1 MVFGPAIDPSFVTW
15 PTSTTAIA
23 FALGEL
29 HEPQRRLPDLADTP
43 GCAVQLV
50 DHRGL
55 DRVDDEHRR
64 ARRPCHLDD
73 PGDIALGQD
82 LDRGTRRSVEKAE
95 ALGPEAD
102 LGGRLLA
109 GGVQDG
115 TAEPGG
121 RLEQER
127 GLADPRLAAEK
138 DQRPRDDPSPEDPV
152 ELTDGRRQPRD
163 GGLAD
168 VTQRK
173 RFGDAAYTDAGPRR
187 RGA

>member
-1 MVFGPAIDPSFVTW
+1 MADEHDRDP
-15 PTSTTAIA
+15 

-29 HEPQRRLPDLADTP
+29 HEPQRRLPDLADAP

-50 DHRGL
+50 DHGGL
-55 DRVDDEHRR
+55 DRIDDEHRR

-73 PGDIALGQD
+73 PGNITLRQD
-82 LDRGTRRSVEKAE
+82 LDRGTRRSVEQAE

-109 GGVQDG
+109 GGVQDR

-127 GLADPRLAAEK
+127 GLADPRLAADE
-138 DQRPRDDPSPEDPV
+138 DDGADDDPAAQDAVQLPDPEWPARDV
-152 ELTDGRRQPRD
+152 RLGHGCERRGVRRQD
-163 GGLAD
+163 GAMSARSG
-168 VTQRK
+168 
-173 RFGDAAYTDAGPRR
+173 
-187 RGA
+187 